1 GLMHPILI
9 RLGPL
14 TIASYGFLFA
24 LGVLLAILL
33 AFKKAKAENIDLKIF
48 TDFIFYMM
56 LISLLG
62 AKLLL
67 LLTNLDYYLKYPAEL
82 RFLLTS
88 GGTFFGGLIAG
99 ALFAV
104 WFIRRHKIGF
114 RLLGDIAGPS
124 LALGH
129 FFGRLGC
136 FAAGCCWGREAG
148 HFPLAVTFSSAKA
161 NFLTGVPLH
170 VALYPTQ
177 LFEAL
182 LNLLNFVIL
191 YFAYKKRTFKGQ
203 TFALYI
209 LNYSLIRFS
218 VEFFRG
224 DADRGYVFGG
234 LDHPFNS
241 LSVPQL
247 ISVIGFIAALVML
260 KRFKKLAEK
269 EDHIQ
274 G

>member
-1 GLMHPILI
+1 MHPILI
-9 RLGPL
+9 TLGPL

-24 LGVLLAILL
+24 FGALLAILL
-33 AFKKAKAENIDLKIF
+33 AFKRAKAENLDQKIF
-48 TDFIFYMM
+48 ADFIFYLMI
-56 LISLLG
+56 ISLLG

-67 LLTNLDYYLKYPAEL
+67 LATNLDYYLKYPAEMKY
-82 RFLLTS
+82 LLTS

-99 ALFAV
+99 ALFTV
-104 WFIRRHKIGF
+104 WYIRRHALSY
-114 RLLGDIAGPS
+114 RTLGDIGGPS

-177 LFEAL
+177 VFEAL
-182 LNLLNFVIL
+182 LNLVNFVIL
-191 YFAYKKRTFKGQ
+191 SVAYKKRAFKGQ
-203 TFALYI
+203 VFALYV
-209 LNYSLIRFS
+209 LNYSLIRFT
-218 VEFFRG
+218 VEYFRG
-224 DADRGYVFGG
+224 DPDRGYVFGG
-234 LDHPFNS
+234 MEKPLSS

-247 ISVIGFIAALVML
+247 ISVTGVILAVVLL
-260 KRFKKLAEK
+260 KGFKKKGEK
-269 EDHIQ
+269 EHHIQ

>member
-1 GLMHPILI
+1 MHPILI
-9 RLGPL
+9 ELGPL

-24 LGVLLAILL
+24 LGALLAILL
-33 AFKKAKAENIDLKIF
+33 AFRKAKAENIDLKIF
-48 TDFIFYMM
+48 TDFIFYLMI
-56 LISLLG
+56 ISLLG

-67 LLTNLDYYLKYPAEL
+67 LLTNLGYYLKYPAEMKY
-82 RFLLTS
+82 LLTS

-99 ALFAV
+99 ALFTV
-104 WFIRRHKIGF
+104 WYIRRHALSY
-114 RLLGDIAGPS
+114 RVLGDIGGPS

-136 FAAGCCWGREAG
+136 FAAGCCWGRDAG

-177 LFEAL
+177 LSESL
-182 LNLLNFVIL
+182 LNLVNFIIL

-209 LNYSLIRFS
+209 LNYSLIRFAI
-218 VEFFRG
+218 EYFRG
-224 DADRGYVFGG
+224 DPDRGYVFGG
-234 LDHPFNS
+234 MEKPLAS

-247 ISVIGFIAALVML
+247 ISIIGVILALVLL
-260 KRFKKLAEK
+260 KSFKRLGEK
-269 EDHIQ
+269 ENHI
-274 G
+274 

>member
-1 GLMHPILI
+1 MHPILI
-9 RLGPL
+9 EFGPL

-33 AFKKAKAENIDLKIF
+33 SFKKAKAENLDLKVF
-48 TDFIFYMM
+48 TDFIFYVM
-56 LISLLG
+56 LLSLLG

-67 LLTNLDYYLKYPAEL
+67 LATNLDFYLKYPGEI
-82 RFLLTS
+82 RYLLTS

-99 ALFAV
+99 ALFTV
-104 WFIRRHKIGF
+104 WFIRRHALSY
-114 RLLGDIAGPS
+114 RVLGDIGGPA

-182 LNLLNFVIL
+182 LNLVNFIL
-191 YFAYKKRTFKGQ
+191 LSIAYKKRSFKGQ
-203 TFALYI
+203 VFALYI
-209 LNYSLIRFS
+209 LNYSLIRFAI
-218 VEFFRG
+218 EYFRG
-224 DADRGYVFGG
+224 DSDRGYVFGG
-234 LDHPFNS
+234 LDRPFSS

-247 ISVIGFIAALVML
+247 ISIIGFVTALALL
-260 KRFKKLAEK
+260 KGFRKKGEK
-269 EDHIQ
+269 EHHVQ

>member
-1 GLMHPILI
+1 MHPILI
-9 RLGPL
+9 KLGPL

-24 LGVLLAILL
+24 LGVLLAILM
-33 AFKKAKAENIDLKIF
+33 AFRKAKAENIDLKIF
-48 TDFIFYMM
+48 ADFIFYMM
-56 LISLLG
+56 LLSLLG

-67 LLTNLDYYLKYPAEL
+67 LLTNLDYYLKYPAEI

-104 WFIRRHKIGF
+104 WFIRRHGLSY
-114 RLLGDIAGPS
+114 RQLGDIAGPS

-148 HFPLAVTFSSAKA
+148 HFPLAVTFSSTKA

-191 YFAYKKRTFKGQ
+191 YFAYKKRAFRGQ

-209 LNYSLIRFS
+209 LNYSLIRFA
-218 VEFFRG
+218 VEYFRG
-224 DADRGYVFGG
+224 DTDRGYIIGG
-234 LDHPFNS
+234 LDHPLTS

-247 ISVIGFIAALVML
+247 IGIVGFIAALIML

-269 EDHIQ
+269 ENHLQ

>member
-1 GLMHPILI
+1 MHPILLK
-9 RLGPL
+9 LGPL

-24 LGVLLAILL
+24 LGALLAILL
-33 AFKKAKAENIDLKIF
+33 AFKRAKAENLDLKIF
-48 TDFIFYMM
+48 ADFVFYMM
-56 LISLLG
+56 IISLLG

-67 LLTNLDYYLKYPAEL
+67 LLTNLDYYLKYPAEIKY
-82 RFLLTS
+82 LLTS

-99 ALFAV
+99 AVFAV
-104 WFIRRHKIGF
+104 WYIRRYALGF
-114 RLLGDIAGPS
+114 RVLGDIAGPS

-148 HFPLAVTFSSAKA
+148 HFPLAVTFSNAKA
-161 NFLTGVPLH
+161 NALTGVPLH

-182 LNLLNFVIL
+182 LNLVNFVIL

-209 LNYSLIRFS
+209 LNYSLIRFT

-224 DADRGYVFGG
+224 DSDRGYVFGG
-234 LDHPFNS
+234 LENSWSS

-247 ISVIGFIAALVML
+247 ICIIGFISALVML
-260 KRFKKLAEK
+260 KSFKKLSEK
-269 EDHIQ
+269 ENLIQ

>member
-1 GLMHPILI
+1 MHPILI
-9 RLGPL
+9 KLGPL

-33 AFKKAKAENIDLKIF
+33 AFSKAKKENIDLKIF
-48 TDFIFYMM
+48 ADFIFYVMI
-56 LISLLG
+56 LSLLG

-67 LLTNLDYYLKYPAEL
+67 LLTNIDYYLKYPAETKY
-82 RFLLTS
+82 LLTS

-104 WFIRRHKIGF
+104 WYIRRHALSYRI
-114 RLLGDIAGPS
+114 LGDIAGPS

-148 HFPLAVTFSSAKA
+148 HFPLAVTFSSSKA

-182 LNLLNFVIL
+182 LNFSNFVFL
-191 YFAYKKRTFKGQ
+191 YFAYKKRNFKGQ
-203 TFALYI
+203 IFALYI
-209 LNYSLIRFS
+209 LNYSLIRFT
-218 VEFFRG
+218 VEYFRG
-224 DADRGYVFGG
+224 DPDRGYVFGG
-234 LDHPFNS
+234 MESPLTS
-241 LSVPQL
+241 LSVPQS
-247 ISVIGFIAALVML
+247 ICIIGFLTALALL
-260 KRFKKLAEK
+260 KGFKKKGEK
-269 EDHIQ
+269 EHHVQ

>member
-1 GLMHPILI
+1 MHPILI
-9 RLGPL
+9 TLGPL

-24 LGVLLAILL
+24 FGALLAILL
-33 AFKKAKAENIDLKIF
+33 AYKKAKAENIDLKIF
-48 TDFIFYMM
+48 TDFIFYLM
-56 LISLLG
+56 ITSLLG

-67 LLTNLDYYLKYPAEL
+67 LATNLGYYLKYPAEMKY
-82 RFLLTS
+82 LLTS
-88 GGTFFGGLIAG
+88 GGSFFGGLIAG
-99 ALFAV
+99 LLFTI
-104 WFIRRHKIGF
+104 FYIRRHHL
-114 RLLGDIAGPS
+114 RYRVLGDIGGPS

-148 HFPLAVTFSSAKA
+148 HFPLAVTFTSAKA

-191 YFAYKKRTFKGQ
+191 AVAYKKRTFTGQ
-203 TFALYI
+203 VFALYI
-209 LNYSLIRFS
+209 MNYSLIRFF
-218 VEFFRG
+218 VEYFRG
-224 DADRGYVFGG
+224 DDDRGYVLGG
-234 LDHPFNS
+234 LDHPFTS
-241 LSVPQL
+241 LSLPQL
-247 ISVIGFIAALVML
+247 ICVSGVILALVLL
-260 KRFKKLAEK
+260 KSFKRLGEK
-269 EDHIQ
+269 EDHVQ

>member
-1 GLMHPILI
+1 MHPILI
-9 RLGPL
+9 ELGPL

-24 LGVLLAILL
+24 LGVLLAVLW
-33 AFKKAKAENIDLKIF
+33 AYGKARKENIDLKIF
-48 TDFIFYMM
+48 TDFIFYVMI
-56 LISLLG
+56 LSLLG
-62 AKLLL
+62 AKLFL
-67 LLTNLDYYLKYPAEL
+67 LLTNLDYYLKYPAEMKY
-82 RFLLTS
+82 LLTS
-88 GGTFFGGLIAG
+88 GGTFFGGLIFG

-104 WFIRRHKIGF
+104 WFIRRHGLSF
-114 RLLGDIAGPS
+114 RQLGDIGGPS

-148 HFPLAVTFSSAKA
+148 HFPLAVTFRSARA
-161 NFLTGVPLH
+161 HYLTGVPLQ

-182 LNLLNFVIL
+182 LNLCNFVIL

-203 TFALYI
+203 IFALYI
-209 LNYSLIRFS
+209 LNYSLIRFT
-218 VEFFRG
+218 VEYFRG
-224 DADRGYVFGG
+224 DPDRGYVFGG
-234 LDHPFNS
+234 MEKPLAS

-247 ISVIGFIAALVML
+247 ICLIGFITALLLL
-260 KRFKKLAEK
+260 KSFKRKGEK
-269 EDHIQ
+269 EHHVQ

>member
-1 GLMHPILI
+1 MHPILI
-9 RLGPL
+9 QLGPL

-48 TDFIFYMM
+48 ADFIFYLM
-56 LISLLG
+56 LLSLLG

-67 LLTNLDYYLKYPAEL
+67 LLTNLEYYLKYPAEI

-104 WFIRRHKIGF
+104 WFIRRHRLGF

-161 NFLTGVPLH
+161 NSLTGVPLH

-234 LDHPFNS
+234 PAQPFTS

-247 ISVIGFIAALVML
+247 ISIVGFVAALVML